1 LHIHCFRPKRET
13 QKLVFAHFNN
23 LKQNFRCRPHFTDQ
37 RQQIS
42 HLFCCSA
49 AGKFAAACREIAG
62 ARDIFQKF
70 ENLKKQDE

>member
-1 LHIHCFRPKRET
+1 VQNVAQSIVCDRILLKCPLDCLYFKRKRSQKVDRATFSTEWKSTFR
-13 QKLVFAHFNN
+13 
-23 LKQNFRCRPHFTDQ
+23 
-37 RQQIS
+37 
-42 HLFCCSA
+42 A